1 MTTSHRRYVAHLDI
15 LGMSAIMSR
24 DPEEAWSML
33 SALVDARDSSTNVTI
48 EFMGLSE
55 PIHVPEHVKAVTFS
69 DTVFLFTRGDTE
81 ADLRALTIVVGQMF
95 SNSLYNRVPIRIG
108 VAKGTLF
115 VNLERSMYA
124 GPALIEAYHVG
135 ESSQWL
141 GVAFAAPVGDE
152 VASLGLVAG
161 ERGAQGGKVVV
172 PWPVPIKDSVEDLMV
187 LNWPALMAHQLKVE
201 PPFTTEG
208 FYQIFEP
215 TFGPFAELPQ
225 DVRVKYENTVAFFNA
240 QYSAHVA

>member
-1 MTTSHRRYVAHLDI
+1 
-15 LGMSAIMSR
+15 MSAIMSK

-33 SALVDARDSSTNVTI
+33 SALVDARDSSTNVSL
-48 EFMGLSE
+48 EFKDRSE
-55 PIHVPEHVKAVTFS
+55 LIHVPEHVKAVTFS
-69 DTVFLFTRGDTE
+69 DTVFLFTHGDTE
-81 ADLRALTIVVGQMF
+81 ADLRALTIVVAQMF
-95 SNSLYNRVPIRIG
+95 NNSLYNRVPIRIG
-108 VAKGTLF
+108 VAKGDLY
-115 VNLERSMYA
+115 VNFERSMYA
-124 GPALIEAYHVG
+124 GPALIEAYRVG

-141 GVAFAAPVGDE
+141 GATFAPSVANE
-152 VASLGLVAG
+152 VAALGLVAG
-161 ERGAQGGKVVV
+161 EPGANASNVIVA
-172 PWPVPIKDSVEDLMV
+172 WPVPLKNSVEDMQV